1 MLYIL
6 SSFKLAASQVMLCTL
21 DALIIH
27 VHNVKHCLS
36 IMTIVQKLVIP
47 IKVKEKKTGNESSCS
62 WFLVKKRRGEDDKS
76 KSIDDG
82 QVSLPTPAHDQIV

>member
-1 MLYIL
+1 LYIL

-47 IKVKEKKTGNESSCS
+47 IKEKEKKQEMSHHAHGS
-62 WFLVKKRRGEDDKS
+62 LLKKLRGR
-76 KSIDDG
+76 
-82 QVSLPTPAHDQIV
+82 